1 MRNPPKLVIA
11 YATALLVLALQG
23 CSYMPMSVSSWIDAP
38 PKDQGWVTL
47 LDGSNLNNWSSIG
60 NANWRLYDGNVQAE
74 IGAGYLISK
83 QSYKDFQIKAEF
95 WADEEANSGIFIRLS
110 DPKTVTADNS
120 YEVNIFDKRPDP
132 SYGTGAI
139 VNVSKISPMPKVANK
154 WNTYEITAKGA
165 QLTVILNGVVTADV
179 ADSKFASGP
188 IALQSAGGVIKFRR
202 VWIKAL

>member
-1 MRNPPKLVIA
+1 MKRFSIGLA
-11 YATALLVLALQG
+11 ALLISALTLGG
-23 CSYMPMSVSSWIDAP
+23 CSYMPVSVTSWIDAP
-38 PKDQGWVTL
+38 SKDEGWTVL
-47 LDGSNLNNWSSIG
+47 FDGNNLNQWTSIG

-74 IGAGYLISK
+74 IGSGFLVSK

-110 DPKTVTADNS
+110 DPKNITADNS

-139 VNVSKISPMPKVANK
+139 VNVSKIDPMPKAANK
-154 WNTYEITAKGA
+154 WNTYEITAKGD
-165 QLTVILNGVVTADV
+165 QFTVTLNGVVTAD
-179 ADSKFASGP
+179 AKDAKFASGP

-202 VWIKAL
+202 VWIKPL